1 MVLSFSL
8 HPFHFPNLEM
18 EGVGLKVEAH
28 APFQDLNDFFLLKAP
43 PLLLFW
49 WAWQQR
55 GRKCKVWFHKVRQW
69 QYQLLELQQVGMVLL
84 VLGLGKVH

>member
-28 APFQDLNDFFLLKAP
+28 APFQDLNDFFLLEA
-43 PLLLFW
+43 PLLLY

-55 GRKCKVWFHKVRQW
+55 ERKCKVWFHKVRRW
-69 QYQLLELQQVGMVLL
+69 QYHLQQLL
-84 VLGLGKVH
+84 

>member
-1 MVLSFSL
+1 
-8 HPFHFPNLEM
+8 M

-28 APFQDLNDFFLLKAP
+28 APFQDLNDFFLLEA
-43 PLLLFW
+43 PLLL

-55 GRKCKVWFHKVRQW
+55 ERKCKVWFHKVRQW
-69 QYQLLELQQVGMVLL
+69 QYQLLETQQVGKVLL